1 MTDQNALIKE
11 FNDAKVAY
19 TKLVSEKGK
28 ALLAAVFGQ
37 MFAVEPRIRRIQWR
51 QYTPYFN
58 DGEAC
63 EFSVHDR
70 SFDLA
75 PLPTDDGPTG
85 NPIALPVGD
94 DEDDY
99 EDEDD
104 DQEWAELP
112 YSFDRTRYGG
122 EEPYWVKYW
131 PGVSESTLRQLKQ
144 LNDTLESFEDVLKI
158 TFDDHV
164 KVTATKN
171 ADGTVTFVAESY
183 DHE

>member
-1 MTDQNALIKE
+1 MTDQNALIQE
-11 FNDAKVAY
+11 FNDAKAAY
-19 TKLVSEKGK
+19 MKLVSEKGK

-37 MFAVEPRIRRIQWR
+37 MFALEPRIRRIQWR

-75 PLPTDDGPTG
+75 PLPTNDGPTG
-85 NPIALPVGD
+85 NPIALPAD

-99 EDEDD
+99 D

-112 YSFDRTRYGG
+112 YSFERLRGN

-131 PGVSESTLRQLKQ
+131 PGVSETTLRQLKQ
-144 LNDTLESFEDVLKI
+144 LNATLESFEDVLKI

-183 DHE
+183 DHD